1 MPILAIEKDFN
12 KDLNTTI
19 HLKNRGPSI
28 KVPSI
33 PRFVIMGCNFGYVY
47 ITNYRLK
54 AYVYIGNSSCD
65 NLTNSFFPEMRVSG
79 CLTLNSWMKST
90 SYWHS

>member
-54 AYVYIGNSSCD
+54 AYVYIGIV
-65 NLTNSFFPEMRVSG
+65 LVIIGQTPSFLKCMS
-79 CLTLNSWMKST
+79 LDA
-90 SYWHS
+90 